1 MLGLTEQYKISEIFN
16 KRYFE
21 QNAQNRMAMEMLKFM
36 WFKEGKFLNPTKKNE
51 ILKQYIEEEKKD
63 FFENNKLNIPQL
75 EFCIT
80 TKCTLKCKDCCALIP
95 KLDKIKHSEMSFE
108 MFKLQLDK
116 ILDAVDSIR
125 HFVILGGEPLVNFEL
140 PRMLEYAA
148 NQEKIFFTQL
158 ITNGTMLPNRNLL
171 EIIGKYKN
179 RIYVYMSN
187 YAENPELKSILK
199 QEKIKELLKEHNIKL
214 QKPENWAWLEE
225 KGLSDIVF
233 DGSVTKQKFFNCYR
247 TKCNQ
252 VMNGKLD
259 ICSKASAGR
268 EMQLFEDDSVD
279 IVNSKDLRQDL
290 IDFYQKEYMNAC
302 KYCILTDIQVQPAL
316 QQN

>member
-1 MLGLTEQYKISEIFN
+1 MSKVVSYNYSKIFH
-16 KRYFE
+16 KRYIE
-21 QNAQNRMAMEMLKFM
+21 ENALSRMAMEMLKFM

-108 MFKLQLDK
+108 MFKHQLDK

-125 HFVILGGEPLVNFEL
+125 HFAILGGEPLVNSEL

-158 ITNGTMLPNRNLL
+158 ITNGTMLPSKKLL
-171 EIIGKYKN
+171 ETMNKYNDKL
-179 RIYVYMSN
+179 YVYMSN
-187 YAENPELKSILK
+187 YSGNPELESILK
-199 QEKIKELLKEHNIKL
+199 QEKIKGLLKEYSIKL
-214 QKPENWAWLEE
+214 QKPENWPWVEE
-225 KGLSDIVF
+225 KGLHICAFDEDI
-233 DGSVTKQKFFNCYR
+233 TKQKFLVCNR